1 MKRNNFNRLIL
12 LAPLVLFG
20 LAGVYFLVIFM
31 RGTNPEAFRDNLLP
45 ELIGFCLEGFFL
57 VGLFSLVQRLL
68 ERDRKDELRRSLRGA
83 LREILSHLD
92 IAVLGEYAEPANSHT
107 LENDPQSVGTLIAKL
122 NERELTLEHMANIK
136 AAAGRN
142 LGTMHDLIPV
152 AAQLSA
158 DHMRWW
164 LALVDSVRYL
174 SEATDKSA
182 VTFSAHRFLANLA
195 EFDGLHL

>member
-1 MKRNNFNRLIL
+1 MKKNNVNRLIL
-12 LAPLVLFG
+12 FAPLVLFG
-20 LAGVYFLVIFM
+20 LGGGYFLVLFL
-31 RGTNPEAFRDNLLP
+31 RGTGADAFRDNLLP

-57 VGLFSLVQRLL
+57 VGLFSLIQRLL

-92 IAVLGEYAEPANSHT
+92 IAVLGEYAEPATSQA
-107 LENDPQSVGTLIAKL
+107 LEEDPQSVATLIVKL
-122 NERELTLEHMANIK
+122 NERELGLDDMAKIK
-136 AAAGRN
+136 VAASRN

-182 VTFSAHRFLANLA
+182 VTFSAHRFLANLS

>member
-1 MKRNNFNRLIL
+1 MKKNSVNRLIL
-12 LAPLVLFG
+12 FAPLVLFG
-20 LAGVYFLVIFM
+20 LGGIYFLQIFL
-31 RGTNPEAFRDNLLP
+31 RGSGADAFRDNLLP

-68 ERDRKDELRRSLRGA
+68 ERDRKDELRRSLRGS

-92 IAVLGEYAEPANSHT
+92 IAVLGEYAEPASSQS
-107 LENDPQSVGTLIAKL
+107 LEDDPQSVATLIIKL
-122 NERELTLEHMANIK
+122 NERELGLEHMANIK
-136 AAAGRN
+136 AAAVHN

-174 SEATDKSA
+174 SEAQDKSS